1 MAYTFSFWPI
11 IKRVYRFSWW
21 QTTVKLGGVF
31 QLIHFNYV
39 RWKNFLST
47 GNNFTEIQLDRNS
60 TTLIIGEN
68 GAGKSTILD
77 AICFGLFGK
86 PFRNIKKGQLL
97 NSVNESNCVVEVEFK
112 VGGKDVKVIRGI
124 KPNKFEIYINGKM
137 YNQDANARD
146 YQKYLE
152 QQILKLNYRSFTQ
165 VVILGS
171 STFVPFM
178 QLKARHRREVV
189 EEILDIQIFSLMNM
203 ILKQRLKTIEA
214 DYRELDYKQSLTSE
228 KLKLKRKYIQDLQD
242 NRRKLIE
249 EKTLLVSINE
259 EEVFKKKRKIA
270 DLQDDI
276 ESMHEKISN
285 STKITNQFDKLN
297 DLNSQLKTK
306 HKSHKKLVKFFE
318 ENEDCP
324 VCQQH
329 IDEVY
334 KDTMISRENEKS
346 DKLTVGIKELAD
358 KLEATKVK
366 ISVINEVNQNIQSNN
381 VEIAK
386 ENSSIGELEKFNATL
401 QTEVKQ
407 LEEGHVDQGDHEQVE
422 SLNEEFKMVSDEKE
436 KLREEKVYA
445 EAARSMLTD
454 QGIKTKIIKQYL
466 PIMNKLINTYLSSM
480 EFYVNFTLDEN
491 FDETIKSRYRDDFT
505 YASFSEGEKM
515 RIDLA
520 LLFTWR
526 AVAKMKNS
534 TNTNLL
540 ILDEIFDSSL
550 DGTGTDEF
558 LKILNTLGDENV
570 FVISHKQ
577 DALADKFRSTVKFEK
592 IKNFS
597 HISE

>member
-1 MAYTFSFWPI
+1 M
-11 IKRVYRFSWW
+11 
-21 QTTVKLGGVF
+21 
-31 QLIHFNYV
+31 IHFNYV

-47 GNNFTEIQLDRNS
+47 GNNFTEIQLDRSS

-77 AICFGLFGK
+77 ALCFGLFGK
-86 PFRNIKKGQLL
+86 PFRNINKPQLL
-97 NSVNESNCVVEVEFK
+97 NSVNASNCLVEVEFK
-112 VGGKDVKVIRGI
+112 VGGKDVKVVRGI
-124 KPNKFEIYINGKM
+124 KPNVFEIYINGKM

-203 ILKQRLKTIEA
+203 ILKQKLKTIEA
-214 DYRELDYKQSLTSE
+214 DHRELEYKESLTSE
-228 KLKLKRKYIQDLQD
+228 KLTLKKKYIQDIQD
-242 NRRKLIE
+242 NRKKLIE
-249 EKTLLVSINE
+249 EKTVLIGGNE
-259 EEVFKKKRKIA
+259 EEIFKKKRKIA

-276 ESMHEKISN
+276 ECMHEKISN
-285 STKITNQFDKLN
+285 AAKVVEQFDKLN

-306 HKSHKKLVKFFE
+306 HRSHKRLIKFFE

-324 VCQQH
+324 TCQQH
-329 IDEVY
+329 IDEDF
-334 KDTMISRENEKS
+334 KDTMISKENKKYE
-346 DKLTVGIKELAD
+346 KLTIGIKELAD

-366 ISVINEVNQNIQSNN
+366 INIINEVNQNIQSNK

-401 QTEVKQ
+401 DTEIKQ
-407 LEEGHVDQGDHEQVE
+407 LQDGRVDKKDHEEVV
-422 SLNEEFKMVSDEKE
+422 SLQEEFDTVSKEKN
-436 KLREEKVYA
+436 KLREEKVYSDA
-445 EAARSMLTD
+445 VRTMLTD

-466 PIMNKLINTYLSSM
+466 PIMNKLINTYLTSM

-534 TNTNLL
+534 ANTNLL

-577 DALADKFRSTVKFEK
+577 DALADKFRSTIRFEK
-592 IKNFS
+592 VKNFS